1 MAIELNEEDIQYN
14 CEDVVITLNGIK
26 INGLSLKDNSIRFK
40 YDQVRY
46 NIYEFINNAIIGVFT
61 NSKIGTCEIDTF
73 VLSKLVKNFISSV
86 LGKTQNVLIISV
98 PNHMTIT
105 LTAAGVSDLG
115 TIAIGTAPNE
125 QMITLKG
132 RLDIVPIGI

>member
-40 YDQVRY
+40 YDQTRY

-73 VLSKLVKNFISSV
+73 ALSKLVKNFISSV
-86 LGKTQNVLIISV
+86 LGKTQNILIISV
-98 PNHMTIT
+98 PKHMTIT

-125 QMITLKG
+125 QTITLRG